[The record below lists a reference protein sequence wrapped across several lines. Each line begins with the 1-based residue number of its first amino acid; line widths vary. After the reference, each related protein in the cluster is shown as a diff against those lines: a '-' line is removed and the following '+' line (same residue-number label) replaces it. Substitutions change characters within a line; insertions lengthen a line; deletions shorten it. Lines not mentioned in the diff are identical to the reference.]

1 MNEHNDFDQFS
12 SQNAEQSVLGAL
24 MSRNEVLDDL
34 SFLKQEHFAD
44 DANRLIFN
52 VICKQI
58 AHGKTSDPISIF
70 DALQSANRLGE
81 VGGMEYINALAT
93 SVAGGY
99 AAKHW
104 AQILVD
110 KHQLRAVRNMA
121 VALNEAVCKRGMSGE
136 EAVEE
141 AMRSLMAL
149 EQSHEEQVH
158 DGVSLA
164 NEVLADV
171 QKRFDGHADDGMK
184 TGFSVLDSD
193 VLPNGIERGQ
203 LVVIAGSGS

>member
-12 SQNAEQSVLGAL
+12 SKNAEQSVLGAL

-136 EAVEE
+136 VSTHATR
-141 AMRSLMAL
+141 AGR
-149 EQSHEEQVH
+149 
-158 DGVSLA
+158 DGGGYSNQTA
-164 NEVLADV
+164 NI
-171 QKRFDGHADDGMK
+171 RFNSRDPCGSRRA
-184 TGFSVLDSD
+184 
-193 VLPNGIERGQ
+193 RG
-203 LVVIAGSGS
+203 